1 MSRNFVQEGNVID
14 FTPSAT
20 LSTGAVA
27 VIGSIV
33 GVATTHIYANTPG
46 VVAVECV
53 FTLPADNT
61 LTIAQGAQ
69 LFWDKAAGKMT
80 TVSVNN
86 IPAGKA
92 WAAKGLTGTTV
103 KVKLNF

>member
-1 MSRNFVQEGNVID
+1 MSRNFVQEGTIID
-14 FTPSAT
+14 YTPPAT
-20 LSTGAVA
+20 ILGGAVA
-27 VIGSIV
+27 VIGSLV
-33 GVATTHIYANTPG
+33 GVATTNIGAGTAG
-46 VVAVECV
+46 AVAVEGV

-69 LFWDKAAGKMT
+69 LYWDPVARKMT

-92 WAAKGLTGTTV
+92 WATKLLAGTTV
-103 KVKLNF
+103 NVKLNA